1 MENTWTMPKLD
12 HHSSE
17 KTVELDHIQA
27 DHQASKQKK
36 IELDH
41 LETGPPSKPPKK
53 TRAGQKSKQATQVE
67 VVQLTRET
75 V

>member
-1 MENTWTMPKLD
+1 MPKLD

-27 DHQASKQKK
+27 DHQAREKNRA
-36 IELDH
+36 
-41 LETGPPSKPPKK
+41 GPPRNWTTKQAAKK
-53 TRAGQKSKQATQVE
+53 TRAGPKSKQATHAE

-75 V
+75 VYTQDF